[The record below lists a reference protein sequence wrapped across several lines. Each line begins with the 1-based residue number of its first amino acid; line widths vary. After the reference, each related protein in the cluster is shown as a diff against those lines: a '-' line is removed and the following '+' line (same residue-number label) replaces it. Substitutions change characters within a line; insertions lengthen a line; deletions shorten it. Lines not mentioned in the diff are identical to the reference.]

1 MWDLLEPLAGF
12 HHIKF
17 DASKDGGKWA
27 FVNMV
32 TKEAAEYVIKE
43 LNGYEMK
50 GREIEGE
57 ILAQFLPVLTCVPL
71 CSEVGRGGD
80 VALRRSK
87 LHQEKL

>member
-50 GREIEGE
+50 GREIEVKWAEEGMWRCADPSCTKKNFE
-57 ILAQFLPVLTCVPL
+57 GIDICIQCKLP
-71 CSEVGRGGD
+71 RN
-80 VALRRSK
+80 K
-87 LHQEKL
+87 LN